1 MEKLSNFSV
10 MVHKKNFHFCVTHE
24 GRVKTCPTGKSFGG
38 RQGMFI
44 FIDDAL
50 SPRTAPGVGLYGSF
64 QHGLCD
70 IIKKM

>member
-10 MVHKKNFHFCVTHE
+10 MVHKKNFLFCVTYE

-44 FIDDAL
+44 FTNDAL
-50 SPRTAPGVGLYGSF
+50 VPTYGTWGRVVWFLSTRVV
-64 QHGLCD
+64 
-70 IIKKM
+70 